1 MQLSAKTN
9 VSDSVIDPAMTL
21 TDASRTPERLFVG
34 NIFEAPG
41 VTRGLLMHPMFEH

>member
-21 TDASRTPERLFVG
+21 TDASRTPERFFVG
-34 NIFEAPG
+34 NIFKAPG
-41 VTRGLLMHPMFEH
+41 VTRSLLMHLLFEH